1 MRLKVVRRRD
11 VSGWIASGKRQ
22 TDADC
27 RNNKT
32 QTKKNLKKGKA
43 YGSKKSTIRNQHS

>member
-1 MRLKVVRRRD
+1 MGLKVVRRRD
-11 VSGWIASGKRQ
+11 VSGWIAGGKRQ

-32 QTKKNLKKGKA
+32 QTKKN
-43 YGSKKSTIRNQHS
+43 

>member
-1 MRLKVVRRRD
+1 MGLKVVRRRN

-22 TDADC
+22 TDVDY

-32 QTKKNLKKGKA
+32 QTKKN
-43 YGSKKSTIRNQHS
+43 

>member
-1 MRLKVVRRRD
+1 MGLKVVRRQD

-22 TDADC
+22 TDVDC

-32 QTKKNLKKGKA
+32 QTKK
-43 YGSKKSTIRNQHS
+43 I